1 MAYLRT
7 IVRASRNYEDS
18 AWASYDGVQAPSGEQ
33 YPRLG
38 SRGPLQQAYF
48 KMRRTT
54 DGVLLLIPHVSVV
67 PSTVEGDEN
76 TGIISGI
83 PVADVIMV

>member
-1 MAYLRT
+1 MY
-7 IVRASRNYEDS
+7 S
-18 AWASYDGVQAPSGEQ
+18 
-33 YPRLG
+33 
-38 SRGPLQQAYF
+38 YF
-48 KMRRTT
+48 KMRKTT
-54 DGVLLLIPHVSVV
+54 FGGMSETHGRDISSGGSATGEDSGVLLLIPHVSVV